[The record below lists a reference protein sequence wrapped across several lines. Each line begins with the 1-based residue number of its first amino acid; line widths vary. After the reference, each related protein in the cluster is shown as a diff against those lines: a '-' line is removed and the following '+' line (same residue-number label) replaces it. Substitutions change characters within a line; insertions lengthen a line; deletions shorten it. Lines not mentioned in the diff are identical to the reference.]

1 MSEYTSAN
9 MPNRMPE
16 RISDYMPDKMPNRT
30 PQRMPDGI
38 SEYLPDIMLIS
49 ECYILYVRL
58 AFFKI
63 GGDHSGRKY
72 FVYGRNFVVL
82 WLVLTLLYDGDP
94 LHVSW
99 ISPISR
105 TVPYPT

>member
-58 AFFKI
+58 AFFKLVGI
-63 GGDHSGRKY
+63 TQVASIL
-72 FVYGRNFVVL
+72 FMVAILLLL

>member
-58 AFFKI
+58 FFFKI

-72 FVYGRNFVVL
+72 FVYGRNFVVTM
-82 WLVLTLLYDGDP
+82 VGFNP
-94 LHVSW
+94 F
-99 ISPISR
+99 I
-105 TVPYPT
+105 